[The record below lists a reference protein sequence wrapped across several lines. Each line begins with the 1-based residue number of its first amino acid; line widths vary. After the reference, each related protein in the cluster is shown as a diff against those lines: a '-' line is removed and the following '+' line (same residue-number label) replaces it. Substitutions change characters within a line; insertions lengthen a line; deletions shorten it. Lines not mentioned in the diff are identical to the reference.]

1 MRREKTKLYEGRVSR
16 FLSRLEGGLAL
27 AERVPLAATYSR
39 TEDPVPFAGR
49 LDGKFGE
56 ITQGQSW
63 GQTSFQVHYGPSK
76 MSKKTLGRSTGY
88 ITHIEMKG
96 PLRILLRNRN
106 KQSLSYLYTNKMTG
120 TAYSCDL
127 QHIASFSNVRR
138 SRSGR
143 LISIQ
148 CRAHS
153 WLLRARQQHPLAH
166 ELARR
171 LSRHAGRA
179 A

>member
-16 FLSRLEGGLAL
+16 FLSRLEGGLAF

-76 MSKKTLGRSTGY
+76 MSKKTLGRSRRG
-88 ITHIEMKG
+88 
-96 PLRILLRNRN
+96 
-106 KQSLSYLYTNKMTG
+106 LYTVVAPTVAG
-120 TAYSCDL
+120 FGF
-127 QHIASFSNVRR
+127 ASTPRE
-138 SRSGR
+138 G
-143 LISIQ
+143 
-148 CRAHS
+148 
-153 WLLRARQQHPLAH
+153 QQ
-166 ELARR
+166 
-171 LSRHAGRA
+171 
-179 A
+179 